1 MLQPHNRK
9 LDFHVAGIL
18 WFPALLLILL
28 ASPFGI
34 SAQETRQIEYDAE
47 NMEYDKFIANGAF
60 RLWDQVVFRHEGA
73 IMYCDSAYYY
83 PSLNSL
89 DAYNRI
95 YINQGDTLRL
105 YGDYLHYD
113 GNTRLAQVEGNVRLL
128 DKDNELTTTV
138 LDFDMKNNIGY
149 YTNSADIVRGENN
162 LRSQIGYYYA
172 RRHMYFFKDSVVI
185 VNPDYTIYS
194 DTLEYN
200 TELNMAYMQGPTRI
214 IGDSSYIYC
223 EDGWYDME
231 KNISMLRENAYIE
244 NKKQTIKGD
253 SLYYEQD
260 NGIGKAYSNVELF
273 DTKQNILLLGNFAD
287 YNENTEEA
295 LLTDSAV
302 FVQINNGD
310 SIFVHADTLRS
321 ELDTLGYKLIRAF
334 YKVKL
339 FKNDL
344 QGKCD
349 SLTYSFADSVIRL
362 FHHPVLWSQDNQLSS
377 QYIEIATKNHKIDRM
392 YLSQSAFIANIVD
405 SIRFNQIKGRD
416 MICYFSDNEL
426 YKIDVNGN
434 GESLYYIKDEEDLIG
449 VNKSES
455 AYIIILWKEGKAD
468 TIKSFPKPTAVLYP
482 LDELPEDQKRM
493 KDFKWLENLRPKS
506 KEEIFIWTE

>member
-1 MLQPHNRK
+1 MLQPHKKK
-9 LDFHVAGIL
+9 LAYHFDGYL
-18 WFPALLLILL
+18 WFPALIFLLIV
-28 ASPFGI
+28 SSFNS

-60 RLWDQVVFRHEGA
+60 RLWDNVVFRHEGA
-73 IMYCDSAYYY
+73 VMNCDSAYYY
-83 PSLNSL
+83 PELNSL

-95 YINQGDTLRL
+95 YINQGDTLHL

-128 DKDNELTTTV
+128 DKDNELTTSI
-138 LDFDMKNNIGY
+138 LDFDMKDNIGY
-149 YTNSADIVRGENN
+149 YTHSANIVRGENN
-162 LRSQIGYYYA
+162 LRSLIGYYYA
-172 RRHMYFFKDSVVI
+172 RQHMYFFKDSVVI
-185 VNPDYTIYS
+185 INPDYTIYS

-200 TELNMAYMQGPTRI
+200 TEINMAYMQGPTRI

-231 KNISMLRENAYIE
+231 QNISMLKKNAYIE

-260 NGIGKAYSNVELF
+260 NGFGKAYHNVQLF
-273 DTKQNILLLGNFAD
+273 DPEQNILLLGHFAD

-302 FVQINNGD
+302 FIQINDED

-321 ELDTLGYKLIRAF
+321 ELDTAGNKLIRAYF
-334 YKVKL
+334 RVKL
-339 FKNDL
+339 FKADM

-349 SLTYSFADSVIRL
+349 SMTYSFADSVIRL
-362 FHHPVLWSQDNQLSS
+362 YHNPVLWSQDNQLSS
-377 QYIEIATKNHKIDRM
+377 QYIEIATKNRRIDKM
-392 YLSQSAFIANIVD
+392 YLQQSAFIASFVD
-405 SIRFNQIKGRD
+405 SSKFNQIKGRD
-416 MICYFSDNEL
+416 MICYFADNEL
-426 YKIDVNGN
+426 YQIDVNGN

-455 AYIIILWKEGKAD
+455 ANIIILWKEGKVD
-468 TIKSFPKPTAVLYP
+468 VIKSFPNPNAVLYP